1 MFIAL
6 LLTVLA
12 QPPQEAHESVER
24 SLRYL
29 EQGALAWKADHNCA
43 SCHHAP
49 MMLWACNEAK
59 KRGYTVDEA
68 VVETVRTWINAPSPE
83 NKLLPDKNGRP
94 DFDNFSLGAALTVVA
109 LCSGPQETLD
119 VAGLER
125 IQHNWVEK
133 QQPDGSYLINGT
145 FPGRS
150 PILEAGGVATCIA
163 RLAMDALPARIAE
176 VDEASKRAEA
186 WLSKPAESIPTQELA
201 LRVLLAARHAMKVDV
216 APLAMELLSLQ
227 RPEGGWSQA
236 PDLPPDA
243 YATGQALYALGAAGL
258 RATAPPIAD
267 AVAYL
272 VRTQRDK
279 GDWPMES
286 RPMPPTN
293 KGATNLEPIT
303 FAATAWAT
311 LGLLAVH

>member
-1 MFIAL
+1 MLIAL
-6 LLTVLA
+6 LLTVMA
-12 QPPQEAHESVER
+12 QPPQEAHAAVER

-29 EQGALAWKADHNCA
+29 EQGALAWKAAHNCA

-49 MMLWACNEAK
+49 MMLWSCNEAR
-59 KRGYTVDEA
+59 KRGYAVDENA
-68 VVETVRTWINAPSPE
+68 VETIRTWINAPSPE

-109 LCSGPQETLD
+109 LCSGSQDKLD
-119 VAGLER
+119 QTGLER
-125 IQHNWVEK
+125 IQQNWVEK
-133 QQPDGSYLINGT
+133 QQPDGSFLINGS
-145 FPGRS
+145 FPGRL
-150 PILEAGGVATCIA
+150 PILEAGGVATCVA
-163 RLAMDALPARIAE
+163 RLAMDSLPARIAE
-176 VDEASKRAEA
+176 LDEVSQRADV
-186 WLSKPAESIPTQELA
+186 WLSKPTESIPTQELA
-201 LRVLLAARHAMKVDV
+201 LRVLLAARHAVKFD
-216 APLAMELLSLQ
+216 AEPLAMELLSLQ

-236 PDLPPDA
+236 PDLAPDA
-243 YATGQALYALGAAGL
+243 YATGQALYALGAVGL
-258 RATAPPIAD
+258 RMSESPIED
-267 AVAYL
+267 AIAYL
-272 VRTQRDK
+272 VRTQREK